1 MPARRPAKAVPDVDA
16 FIAALDHPLG
26 PVVGAV
32 RQAILGPD
40 ASIGESVK
48 WNAPSFHTTGHFATM
63 HLRNPAAVQLILH
76 LGAKKRTLPK
86 PRIDDPGDLLTWL
99 GEDRATMTFASLQA
113 LEDQRDALQ
122 AIIHQWI
129 THV

>member
-16 FIAALDHPLG
+16 FIAALDHPLV
-26 PVVGAV
+26 PVVVAL
-32 RQAILGPD
+32 RQAILGAD
-40 ASIGESVK
+40 ASIGEAVK

-86 PRIDDPGDLLTWL
+86 PRIDDPGHLLTWL